1 MMLATVL
8 VIPLIIVVRKLPVE
22 VASLVLIMLVDED
35 TPLTVEV
42 RVLVAETRELVVDTT
57 GIVIVVVATTPLTVV
72 VNTLVEVE

>member
-22 VASLVLIMLVDED
+22 VASLVLIILVDED